1 MKHSENQQNS
11 SLKSKIENF
20 WYYYK
25 VPAII
30 ILIVILIVGFLI
42 SENRGQVV
50 SDLNISLVS
59 AEALTES
66 TINFNEALPG
76 VIRDINGDG
85 EANITISRL
94 FIGED
99 LKEKNAETYLQT
111 LESQLAG
118 KGATL
123 FIFDKINYDRMA
135 KKDAFCPLDTFFD
148 VSQYSDRVLYRNDE
162 PIAFH
167 LTGSKVLADMGFT
180 SDDLYALLLF
190 QRPEDE
196 SDPASRAEYENAA
209 AVLSALMMQS

>member
-1 MKHSENQQNS
+1 MKHSEKQQNG

-25 VPAII
+25 VPVII
-30 ILIVILIVGFLI
+30 VLVVILIAGFLL
-42 SENRGQVV
+42 SENGEQVV

-66 TINFNEALPG
+66 SINFNQALPG
-76 VIRDINGDG
+76 VIRDINSDG

-94 FIGED
+94 FIGAD
-99 LKEKNAETYLQT
+99 LKDKNAEASLQT
-111 LESQLAG
+111 LEAQLVD
-118 KGATL
+118 KGAKL
-123 FIFDKINYDRMA
+123 FIFDKVNYDRTV

-148 VSQYSDRVLYRNDE
+148 VGQYGDRVLYRNDE

-196 SDPASRAEYENAA
+196 SDPVSRAEYENAA
-209 AVLSALMMQS
+209 AVLSALMVQS